1 MGCSF
6 SSVVI
11 VPIDGPSGELPCA
24 GERRLVPVGVAMR
37 QRCVSPTKSPTSLAD
52 AYDEV
57 ARGRGTIVRSCKT
70 IAKLQYLAIVGAV
83 EIIRTD
89 QVFVNSGSDPTGTY
103 LASTDAASTD
113 AAISTD
119 AGNDNS

>member
-83 EIIRTD
+83 EIIPDRSSICQFRLGPDRYLPGKYRRRKYRCRD
-89 QVFVNSGSDPTGTY
+89 QHRRRK
-103 LASTDAASTD
+103 
-113 AAISTD
+113 
-119 AGNDNS
+119 